1 MSITIAV
8 VVPHPPLLLRE
19 LGGIA
24 DPVADLRAACS
35 AALTAALADR
45 PDGVVVVGPAE
56 PGFDESAGIDVRR
69 FGTTSAR
76 TGSGLP
82 QALGVGRRLLDE
94 VGWSGPTVLRGLL
107 PDAPDEEVAG
117 LACDLADRPGHEVL
131 LLLAEGSARRLA
143 SGPGMLDER
152 APGFDDKLVTVLGA
166 GDAEALTGLD
176 VDLAR
181 ELMVEG
187 RGSFR
192 LLGRLGAPARAEV
205 TYAEA
210 PYGVLYPV
218 AVWSF

>member
-1 MSITIAV
+1 MSVVTAV

-35 AALTAALADR
+35 AALSAALADG
-45 PDGVVVVGPAE
+45 PVGVVVVGPAE

-69 FGTTSAR
+69 FGTASAR
-76 TGSGLP
+76 TGPGLP

-94 VGWSGPTVLRGLL
+94 AGWTGPTVLRGLL
-107 PDAPDEEVAG
+107 PDAPDDEVSG
-117 LACDLADRPGHEVL
+117 LARELADSPGREVL

-152 APGFDDKLVTVLGA
+152 APGFDDKLVEALRA
-166 GDAEALTGLD
+166 GDAETLTGLD

-192 LLGRLGAPARAEV
+192 LLGRHGAPVNAEV

-218 AVWSF
+218 ALWAF

>member
-1 MSITIAV
+1 MTISTAV

-35 AALTAALADR
+35 AALSAALAAA

-56 PGFDESAGIDVRR
+56 PGFDEGAPVDVRR

-76 TGSGLP
+76 TGPGLP

-94 VGWSGPTVLRGLL
+94 AGWTGPAALRALP
-107 PDAPDEEVAG
+107 PDAADADVA
-117 LACDLADRPGHEVL
+117 ALADELAARPGREVL
-131 LLLAEGSARRLA
+131 LLMAEGSARRLDK
-143 SGPGMLDER
+143 GPGMLDER
-152 APGFDDKLVTVLGA
+152 AFGVDDAVLRA
-166 GDAEALTGLD
+166 LREGDATALTALD

-192 LLGRLGAPARAEV
+192 LLGRLGPPARAEV
-205 TYAEA
+205 SHADD
-210 PYGVLYPV
+210 PYGVLYAV
-218 AVWSF
+218 ATWTY

>member
-1 MSITIAV
+1 MSVVTAV

-35 AALTAALADR
+35 VALSAALRGAA
-45 PDGVVVVGPAE
+45 GVVVVGPAE

-76 TGSGLP
+76 TGPGLP
-82 QALGVGRRLLDE
+82 QALGVGRRLLD
-94 VGWSGPTVLRGLL
+94 VAGWTGPTVLRGLP
-107 PDAPDEEVAG
+107 PDARDDEVAG
-117 LACDLADRPGHEVL
+117 LAGELAARPGREVL

-152 APGFDDKLVTVLGA
+152 APGFDDELVEALRA
-166 GDAEALTGLD
+166 GDAEALAGLD
-176 VDLAR
+176 VDLAG

-192 LLGRLGAPARAEV
+192 LRGRRGPPGRADV
-205 TYAEA
+205 TEAEA
-210 PYGVLYPV
+210 PYGVMYPV
-218 AVWSF
+218 ATWAF